1 MSEENTKESFEEIS
15 RRLQEIADQVQDE
28 DASLET
34 SIDLL
39 EEAVKLGTKATD
51 LIDDEHLSD
60 EEKARLQ
67 ELVNDEVEEDQEIV
81 GEKVDEE
88 GLQEEAQEAEVLAGG
103 ADGEEATDAADA
115 EEATDAADGEGA
127 ASDAEESAASEEGY
141 IPADD
146 IALHEAETDADD
158 GKWTPDV

>member
-88 GLQEEAQEAEVLAGG
+88 GLQEEAQEAEVLAGE
-103 ADGEEATDAADA
+103 ADGEETTGAADR
-115 EEATDAADGEGA
+115 EGA

>member
-88 GLQEEAQEAEVLAGG
+88 GLQEEAKEGEALAGE
-103 ADGEEATDAADA
+103 ADGEEAA
-115 EEATDAADGEGA
+115 GGA
-127 ASDAEESAASEEGY
+127 VMSAASEEGY

>member
-39 EEAVKLGTKATD
+39 EEAVRLGTKATD
-51 LIDDEHLSD
+51 LIDNEYLSD
-60 EEKARLQ
+60 EEKVRLQ

-88 GLQEEAQEAEVLAGG
+88 GLQEEAQEAEVLAGE
-103 ADGEEATDAADA
+103 ADGEETTGAADR
-115 EEATDAADGEGA
+115 EGT
-127 ASDAEESAASEEGY
+127 ASDAEESAVSEEGY